1 MISKILVPTDG
12 SETASKSVKYAAGL
26 AKQLGARI
34 TLLSVIDINVDTFF
48 AQTVSAVNSPTHLKE
63 PIEDY
68 LRQAAAAY
76 LKEGEKI
83 CKKNGIQSKKVIR
96 SGHPGEEIINEAVK
110 SKVNL
115 IVMGSQGRSAL
126 KAAFLGSVTFG
137 VIHKDTKIPL
147 LVARK

>member
-12 SETASKSVKYAAGL
+12 SEIASKSVKYAAGL
-26 AKQLGARI
+26 AKQLGATI
-34 TLLSVIDINVDTFF
+34 TLLSVIDINVDVFF

-68 LRQAAAAY
+68 LRQAAGAY
-76 LKEGEKI
+76 IKEGERI
-83 CKKNGIQSKKVIR
+83 CNKNGIQSKKVIR
-96 SGHPGEEIINEAVK
+96 SGHPVEEIINEAVK
-110 SKVNL
+110 SKVDL

-137 VIHKDTKIPL
+137 VIHKDTKTPV
-147 LVARK
+147 LVVRK